1 MTGIMVLNAGDIM
14 RKDLSTVSGDISVLD
29 ASRIMMNN
37 GAGFLIIT
45 NNGVPDGIITEW
57 DVLVKVTAKQ
67 LDPSKTPIREVM
79 TRNFIYVGPDSPTN
93 RVVSIMKENRIRRL
107 PVIENG
113 KVVGVITSRDIIRIF
128 EDYMDNIA
136 EVSSRYGM
144 T

>member
-1 MTGIMVLNAGDIM
+1 MVLNAGDIM

>member
-1 MTGIMVLNAGDIM
+1 MMVLNAGDIM

>member
-1 MTGIMVLNAGDIM
+1 MMVLNAGDIM

-45 NNGVPDGIITEW
+45 DNGVPDGIITEW
-57 DVLVKVTAKQ
+57 DVLVKVTAKL

-79 TRNFIYVGPDSPTN
+79 TKNFIYVGPDSPTN
-93 RVVSIMKENRIRRL
+93 RVVSIMKENKIRRL

-144 T
+144 A

>member
-1 MTGIMVLNAGDIM
+1 MMVLNAGDIM
-14 RKDLSTVSGDISVLD
+14 RKELSTVSGDISVLD

-45 NNGVPDGIITEW
+45 DNGVPDGIITEW

-79 TRNFIYVGPDSPTN
+79 TKNFIYVGPDSPTN
-93 RVVSIMKENRIRRL
+93 RVVSIMKENKIRRL

-144 T
+144 A

>member
-1 MTGIMVLNAGDIM
+1 MMVLSAGDIM

-29 ASRIMMNN
+29 ASRIMMND

-67 LDPSKTPIREVM
+67 LDPSKTLIREVM

-93 RVVSIMKENRIRRL
+93 RVVSIMKENKIRRL

-144 T
+144 A